1 MNLIKQHWKKED
13 IPKFQD
19 YLKSFSKGAEKAKW
33 EKRIVN
39 TNLPCIA
46 VPSNVIK
53 QISSQISKGNFLEFL
68 DLEIWENLSNT
79 FVNANLICKIKDF
92 TLFKKYLKSYAKKC
106 DNWAST
112 DSLKFVIN
120 NQNKCDFFN
129 LAKDYTKS
137 EKTFLKRIGLL
148 ILLKLLKFDDFVDE
162 TLMISNSFKNETK
175 YYVNMINAWLVCEA
189 FIKHRNKTLDF
200 FKNNNLNK
208 FTQNKAISKCQ
219 DSFRVSKED
228 KELLKTLKK

>member
-1 MNLIKQHWKKED
+1 MELIKQHWNKQD
-13 IPKFQD
+13 IPKFQK
-19 YLKSFSKGAEKAKW
+19 YLKSFSKGTEKAKW

-46 VPSNVIK
+46 VPSNDIK
-53 QISSQISKGNFLEFL
+53 QISNQISKGNFLEFL

-92 TLFKKYLKSYAKKC
+92 NIFKKYLKAYAKKC

-112 DSLKFVIN
+112 DSLKFAIN
-120 NQNKCDFFN
+120 NKNKYDFFN
-129 LAKDYTKS
+129 LAKDYVKS

-148 ILLKLLKFDDFVDE
+148 ILLKLLTFDDFVDE
-162 TLMISNSFKNETK
+162 TLIISNSFKNETE

-189 FIKHRNKTLDF
+189 FIKHRDKTLEF
-200 FKNNNLNK
+200 LKNNNLNK

-228 KELLKTLKK
+228 KETLKTLKK

>member
-1 MNLIKQHWKKED
+1 MELIKQNWNKQD
-13 IPKFQD
+13 IPKFQK
-19 YLKSFSKGAEKAKW
+19 YLKSFSKGTEKAKW

-39 TNLPCIA
+39 TTLPCIA

-53 QISSQISKGNFLEFL
+53 QISNQISKGNFLEFL

-92 TLFKKYLKSYAKKC
+92 NLFKKYLKTYAKKC

-120 NQNKCDFFN
+120 NKNKHDFFH
-129 LAKDYTKS
+129 LAKDYVKS

-162 TLMISNSFKNETK
+162 TLMISNSFKNETE

-189 FIKHRNKTLDF
+189 FIKHRNKTLEF

-219 DSFRVSKED
+219 DSFRISQED
-228 KELLKTLKK
+228 KELLKTLRK